1 MSEVVGAKP
10 LSEAERVVDM
20 FMAPSLTFADIL
32 RSTTWWLP
40 FVLLVVV
47 TTAATFT
54 IDREVGF
61 QQVAENQIHLSPK
74 QEEALNSLPPADRA
88 TRVAISAKV
97 TKYISY
103 ASPVLILLFSAIG
116 ALVLWGSFNFGLGAR
131 TSFGQM
137 FAVWIYASLPR
148 LLSGVLEIVTL
159 CFGNNA
165 DSFNLK
171 EPVGTNVGYYMADS
185 APWLRTG
192 LGFLDVIGI
201 WNMVLLI
208 IGTAVVAK
216 VKMGSAAAVI
226 VGWWLLVLLLSVGA
240 SAAFN

>member
-1 MSEVVGAKP
+1 M
-10 LSEAERVVDM
+10 
-20 FMAPSLTFADIL
+20 
-32 RSTTWWLP
+32 RSTAWWLP
-40 FVLLVVV
+40 FVLLVLV

-54 IDREVGF
+54 IDRQVGF
-61 QQVAENQIHLSPK
+61 QRVAENQIHLSPK

-88 TRVAISAKV
+88 ARVAISAKV

-103 ASPVLILLFSAIG
+103 TSPVLILLFTAIG

-131 TSFGQM
+131 TTFGQM
-137 FAVWIYASLPR
+137 FAVWIYASMPR
-148 LLSGVLEIVTL
+148 LLAGVLEIVTL
-159 CFGNNA
+159 WFGNNA

-171 EPVGTNVGYYMADS
+171 EPVGTNVGYYMTDA